1 MFHHLTILN
10 ADGSENTAEE
20 VVQDI
25 GGPLCFQG
33 KCPKIIHMTYSDTLL
48 LVRWIRDF
56 LRLKLLL
63 QVITLQKKQSFLQ

>member
-33 KCPKIIHMTYSDTLL
+33 KCLHKFPNELGHSP
-48 LVRWIRDF
+48 LVESPGGFLIFRD
-56 LRLKLLL
+56 
-63 QVITLQKKQSFLQ
+63 

>member
-33 KCPKIIHMTYSDTLL
+33 KCLHKFSSLATGGFLIF
-48 LVRWIRDF
+48 RD
-56 LRLKLLL
+56 
-63 QVITLQKKQSFLQ
+63 